1 MASESQERTKVFIS
15 YSHSDAD
22 WLARLLVHLRPLERE
37 RGIDIWDD
45 TKIRTGSKWR
55 DEIKEAIRSAR
66 AIVLLVSADFLASDF
81 VASDELPSALHAA
94 EQDGAVVLPVILS
107 PSRFLKTPNLAQFQ
121 AVNSPNQPLIGMSRN
136 QQESVFVKL
145 TDDIERL
152 LVLPSNQEA
161 QELKDKSVPGAE
173 SPRQLQDIA
182 GYGIVGLDEEF
193 LFSIFMLFGEPLPSS
208 DGEEEESFFEQVYF
222 DDFGEMKD
230 VFDALNKVTATAK
243 EAEKRGVDRQA
254 AFERAL
260 KEESIARASRF
271 VSHHKE
277 ESIAGSSINVPG
289 FKYIILGVRRGYSDM
304 IRLLRPQEITN
315 KQRTRSRDAREV
327 YFRDITIVPQI
338 PMVISK
344 AVQEA
349 NGDDEEFK
357 RLLFQAAMRIRAFG
371 LDSDN
376 T

>member
-1 MASESQERTKVFIS
+1 MGLESRERTKVFIS

-22 WLARLLVHLRPLERE
+22 WLARLLVHLRPLERD
-37 RGIDIWDD
+37 RGLDIWDD

-55 DEIKEAIRSAR
+55 DEIKQAIGSAR

-81 VASDELPSALHAA
+81 VASEELPSALRAA
-94 EQDGAVVLPVILS
+94 EQDGAHILPVILS
-107 PSRFLKTPNLAQFQ
+107 PSRFSKISNLAQFQ
-121 AVNSPNQPLIGMSRN
+121 PVNAPSQPLTGMSRN
-136 QQESVFVKL
+136 DSEQVFVKL
-145 TDDIERL
+145 ADDIERL
-152 LVLPSNQEA
+152 LALPSNPEA
-161 QELKDKSVPGAE
+161 TELRDKHVPQTE
-173 SPRQLQDIA
+173 SPQQLQDIA
-182 GYGIVGLDEEF
+182 GYGIVGLDEE

-208 DGEEEESFFEQVYF
+208 EGNEEQPFFEQVYF
-222 DDFGEMKD
+222 DDFAEMKD

-260 KEESIARASRF
+260 KEESIVRASHF

-315 KQRTRSRDAREV
+315 KQPTRNRDAREV
-327 YFRDITIVPQI
+327 YFRDITVVPQI
-338 PMVISK
+338 PVVISK
-344 AVQEA
+344 AVKEA
-349 NGDDEEFK
+349 NGDDEELK

-371 LDSDN
+371 VDSDN